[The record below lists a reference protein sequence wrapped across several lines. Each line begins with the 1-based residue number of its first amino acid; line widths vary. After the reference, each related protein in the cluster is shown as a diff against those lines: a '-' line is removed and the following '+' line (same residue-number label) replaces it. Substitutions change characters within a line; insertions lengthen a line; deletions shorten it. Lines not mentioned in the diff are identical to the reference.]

1 MCWRPANTKAGAVPD
16 GRRGG
21 AEGRAPPAPHV
32 GLSAAPRYCLRWL
45 VRAALGVAGLRLGL
59 GVRVGVRVRIGVK
72 DVVDAAGSVL
82 RLGDTAAPSPFF

>member
-1 MCWRPANTKAGAVPD
+1 M
-16 GRRGG
+16 
-21 AEGRAPPAPHV
+21 
-32 GLSAAPRYCLRWL
+32 

-82 RLGDTAAPSPFF
+82 RLGDTAASSPFF